1 MSNLTAI
8 KNNETLKPFFDH
20 PPDFDLKT
28 FNFFDKSAVSA
39 LNWEG
44 LEQQQISDRLKPIQ
58 RLLRLGVVD
67 AEEAMALC
75 AGDRKLDSALAIAP
89 LSPQLTTA

>member
-1 MSNLTAI
+1 MSDFTAI
-8 KNNETLKPFFDH
+8 KNNKTLKSFFDR

-44 LEQQQISDRLKPIQ
+44 LEQEQICDRLV
-58 RLLRLGVVD
+58 G
-67 AEEAMALC
+67 
-75 AGDRKLDSALAIAP
+75 
-89 LSPQLTTA
+89 